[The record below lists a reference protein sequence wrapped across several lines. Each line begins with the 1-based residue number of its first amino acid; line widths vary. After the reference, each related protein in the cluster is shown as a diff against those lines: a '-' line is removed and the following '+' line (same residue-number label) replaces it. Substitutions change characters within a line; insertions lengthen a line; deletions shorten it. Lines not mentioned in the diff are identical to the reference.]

1 MKKKYC
7 GWGRNKY
14 KEGKLAK
21 FTTFSGFLTLHHLN
35 EGILS
40 SMSLYKR

>member
-1 MKKKYC
+1 MKKKYR

-21 FTTFSGFLTLHHLN
+21 FTFSGFLTLHHLN

-40 SMSLYKR
+40 SMPLYKR